1 MYQSTNTAT
10 NQYINVFIHPS
21 IHPSSTDLSTYLLLP
36 SMDPSVPSSA
46 IMNWN
51 TWSALLRIIAQISWK
66 FTHRVFFV
74 PTISNISRTA
84 TTLEKVTDDASV
96 GN

>member
-1 MYQSTNTAT
+1 MYQSTNTPT
-10 NQYINVFIHPS
+10 NQSINPS
-21 IHPSSTDLSTYLLLP
+21 IRTDLSTYLLLP

-74 PTISNISRTA
+74 PTTSNISRKA
-84 TTLEKVTDDASV
+84 TTLEEVTERHSASDDASV
-96 GN
+96 GY

>member
-1 MYQSTNTAT
+1 MYQSTNTPT
-10 NQYINVFIHPS
+10 NQSINPS
-21 IHPSSTDLSTYLLLP
+21 IRTDLSTYLLLP
-36 SMDPSVPSSA
+36 SIDPSVPSSA

-74 PTISNISRTA
+74 PTTSNISRKA
-84 TTLEKVTDDASV
+84 TTLEEVTERHSASDDASV